1 MQKISP
7 LGALER
13 PPHDTPFIKGSHQIY
28 EMRMWPYLGSK
39 PINEKNKDTFFSSI
53 FKVWESKVSLVLWF
67 VAHEPSYWHFLPS
80 TMVRTPAIKV
90 KINMGFEG
98 TLIHM
103 LEQKQT
109 YPWHPSTPEE
119 QIKHCM
125 KKKLTKR
132 GGITHPKHWSWASV
146 LMHSFCMHAHA

>member
-1 MQKISP
+1 MSLVFLFIAQGPWYWHFLP
-7 LGALER
+7 LTMVHTSLLELQE
-13 PPHDTPFIKGSHQIY
+13 IK
-28 EMRMWPYLGSK
+28 WPYIGSWAS
-39 PINEKNKDTFFSSI
+39 NQKNKDTFFSST

-67 VAHEPSYWHFLPS
+67 VAQEPRYWHFLPLM
-80 TMVRTPAIKV
+80 MVRTPAIKV

-119 QIKHCM
+119 QIKHFL
-125 KKKLTKR
+125 KKKVTKR
-132 GGITHPKHWSWASV
+132 GEWHTLSYAKKEKYK
-146 LMHSFCMHAHA
+146 